1 MRKKPALPTVSDTTV
16 LAIRV
21 GVLTIASF
29 LAGASFKMLLELSEG
44 YDLTWNSTGFTSP
57 VLVFRNL
64 LVAAVTIPILLSGE
78 IKTWQKFIL
87 AAFAAQVVLLVNNVP
102 LLIEWSRRKEIGAI
116 QLYYIYKP
124 VYQSLVIYAVWFW
137 TRNLPPPSL
146 VRVISRRR
154 GTASSG

>member
-16 LAIRV
+16 LGTRIA
-21 GVLTIASF
+21 VLTVASF
-29 LAGASFKMLLELSEG
+29 LAGASFIMIRELSEG
-44 YDLTWNSTGFTSP
+44 YTLTWNSTGFTMP
-57 VLVFRNL
+57 LVLFRNV
-64 LVAAVTIPILLSGE
+64 LVAAVTIPILLNGQ
-78 IKTWQKFIL
+78 IKTWQKVIL

-102 LLIEWSRRKEIGAI
+102 LLLEWSRRKEIGAI
-116 QLYYIYKP
+116 QLYYIYRP
-124 VYQSLVIYAVWFW
+124 VYQSLVISAVWFW